1 MNILIPMAGRGER
14 FREVGINIPKPLIEF
29 DGKTMIEYAVETLG
43 IEANYIFIVYKY
55 SDESLNIKLK
65 NILNKVS
72 STCKILEVD
81 YITDGP
87 AASALLASDYIDKDE
102 ELLITNCD
110 QIMNW
115 NSHNFLDFVKNSNYD
130 GVVVTYESN
139 TPKNSYVKLNDLGL
153 AERFAEKE
161 VISNFSLN
169 GIHYW
174 KRGRYFVESTNKM
187 ISNDIRCNGEFYIS
201 LTYNQMIESG
211 LNVGIYHIESNQHHA
226 VGTPE
231 DLQLYITNNL

>member
-1 MNILIPMAGRGER
+1 MNIVIPMAGRGER
-14 FREVGINIPKPLIEF
+14 FLKDGYTKPKPLIEF
-29 DGKTMIEYAVETLG
+29 NNKTMIEYA
-43 IEANYIFIVYKY
+43 IESLNLTGDYIFIVYKY
-55 SDESLNIKLK
+55 SDENLNQELD
-65 NILNKVS
+65 
-72 STCKILEVD
+72 KILRKYSNKIIVID
-81 YITDGP
+81 YVTQGP
-87 AASALLASDYIDKDE
+87 AESALLAKDYINNDE
-102 ELLITNCD
+102 PLLITNCD
-110 QIMNW
+110 QIMDW
-115 NSHNFLDFVKNSNYD
+115 NSNEFYSFINQSNLD
-130 GVVVTYESN
+130 GLVVTYDSN
-139 TPKNSYVKLNDLGL
+139 TPKNSYVKLNDWGL